1 MWIEGDDLMKKKIL
15 IISTIILVII
25 IGLIGLFVFYKVQQ
39 KEKTV
44 NIEDKLYNQLM
55 KFTKKNYDA
64 TFSQVINVCI
74 EEYIERNNPS
84 FYEKPKLETVTYRS
98 IMIRKENLK
107 DLQKMYKKTGISV
120 TRLLNCAVKEFL
132 DKYDN
137 KR

>member
-1 MWIEGDDLMKKKIL
+1 MSAINRLYAINNKKVKN
-15 IISTIILVII
+15 
-25 IGLIGLFVFYKVQQ
+25 
-39 KEKTV
+39 TV

>member
-1 MWIEGDDLMKKKIL
+1 MSAINRLYAINNKTVK
-15 IISTIILVII
+15 
-25 IGLIGLFVFYKVQQ
+25 
-39 KEKTV
+39 KTV

-55 KFTKKNYDA
+55 KFTKKYDA

>member
-1 MWIEGDDLMKKKIL
+1 MSAINRLYAINNKTVK
-15 IISTIILVII
+15 
-25 IGLIGLFVFYKVQQ
+25 
-39 KEKTV
+39 KTV

-120 TRLLNCAVKEFL
+120 ARLLNCAVKEFL

>member
-1 MWIEGDDLMKKKIL
+1 M
-15 IISTIILVII
+15 STIDKLYSINNKTV
-25 IGLIGLFVFYKVQQ
+25 K
-39 KEKTV
+39 KTV
-44 NIEDKLYNQLM
+44 NIEDKLYNRLM

-74 EEYIERNNPS
+74 EEYIKRNKPS

-98 IMIRKENLK
+98 IMIRKNNLEQ
-107 DLQKMYKKTGISV
+107 LQKMYKKTGISV

-132 DKYDN
+132 EQYDN